1 MWEAIMDDYVILQDG
16 NRADRQRQFAGFERV
31 TRRGIFTPQNVGI
44 VPPDPIITH
53 KKLDKQDMRDA
64 ERDPNILGV
73 ARMMPTKLI
82 APTLTAA
89 DDGGGL
95 TALAEE
101 NTWGVEAVNAVE
113 SEFTGAGIL
122 PCILD
127 TGIDDNHP
135 AFAGMNLIQEDFSGD
150 GNGDAQG
157 HGTHVAGTVFGRDV
171 DDTRIGVA
179 TGITDALIGK
189 VLGDD
194 GSGSS
199 LGLLEGMQWAIRNDA
214 HVISMSLGFD
224 APGQIAELIDNG
236 LPAELA
242 ASIALEDYLKNVRLF
257 DSMMA
262 MIEANAALTGGA
274 VVVAASGNE
283 SRREI
288 DPLFEVGTSM
298 PAAALGVVSVGALA
312 QGGDG
317 FTVADFSNANPVL
330 SAPGV
335 GVLSARAGT
344 QDLVAFNG
352 TSMATPH
359 VAGLAALWWEALG
372 VFGVPETSAAVIA
385 RLRANART
393 DVFAPDVDILD
404 RGEGLV
410 VAPRAGVA

>member
-1 MWEAIMDDYVILQDG
+1 MDDYIILQDG
-16 NRADRQRQFAGFERV
+16 NLADRQRQLLSVERT
-31 TRRGIFTPQNVGI
+31 TRSGIFRPQSVTAL
-44 VPPDPIITH
+44 PPDPILTH
-53 KKLDKQDMRDA
+53 KKLDKQDIREA
-64 ERDPNILGV
+64 ERDPNILGL
-73 ARMMPTKLI
+73 ARNMPTKLI
-82 APTLTAA
+82 VPTPW
-89 DDGGGL
+89 DDDNDGRL
-95 TALAEE
+95 TALAED
-101 NTWGVEAVNAVE
+101 NTWGVETVNAVD
-113 SEFTGAGIL
+113 SEFTGAGII

-127 TGIDDNHP
+127 TGIDEDHP
-135 AFAGMNLIQEDFSGD
+135 DFSGVNLMQQDFSGD

-179 TGITDALIGK
+179 NGVAEALIGK

-194 GSGSS
+194 GSGST
-199 LGLLEGMQWAIRNDA
+199 LGLLEGMHWAIRNEV
-214 HVISMSLGFD
+214 HIISMSLGFD
-224 APGQIAELIDNG
+224 TPGQIAGLIDDG

-242 ASIALEDYLKNVRLF
+242 ASIALEDYLRNVRLF
-257 DSMMA
+257 DSMMV
-262 MIEANAALTGGA
+262 MIEANAALTGGT

-312 QGGDG
+312 QGDDG
-317 FTVADFSNANPVL
+317 LTVADFSNANPVL

-335 GVLSARAGT
+335 GVLSAEAGT

-359 VAGLAALWWEALG
+359 VAGLVALWWEALEA
-372 VFGVPETSAAVIA
+372 FGVPETSAAVIA

-404 RGEGLV
+404 RGEGLA